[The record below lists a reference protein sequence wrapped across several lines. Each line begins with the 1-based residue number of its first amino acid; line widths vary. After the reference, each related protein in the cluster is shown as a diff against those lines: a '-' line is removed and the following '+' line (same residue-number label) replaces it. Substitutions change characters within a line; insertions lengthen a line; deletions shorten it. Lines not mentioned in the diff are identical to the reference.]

1 MSGHSNQLFDE
12 ATLRQFESAGLLARR
27 LVRGRLRAERRSF
40 TRGMSVE
47 FAEYRPFVSGDDWR
61 AIDWNAY
68 ARWRQ
73 LVLKLFVEEEDLYVH
88 FLLDCSGSMGWGTPS
103 KFDQARRIV
112 AGLAY
117 LSLANLDRAAFVPLG
132 ISASRRLAPRRG
144 RERFPE
150 WLGALSACEADGGS
164 VCLEDSVRLWLRSA
178 PRKGLVV
185 VVGDL
190 FGSGLGDARAA
201 IDRIRHAGQE
211 VAVIHI
217 VDPSELAP
225 PAPGEY
231 EFEDCE
237 TGKVRRVILDPAGA
251 TRFSGR
257 VRQFLE
263 AMESHTKKHGIP
275 FLRAD
280 NQTPLSEIFS
290 SVLAWQ

>member
-1 MSGHSNQLFDE
+1 MPGHSNQLFDE

-73 LVLKLFVEEEDLYVH
+73 LVLKLFVEEEDLHVH
-88 FLLDCSGSMGWGTPS
+88 FLLDCSASMGWGTPG

-132 ISASRRLAPRRG
+132 VSASRGLAPRRG

-150 WLGALSACEADGGS
+150 WLGALSACPADGGS
-164 VCLEDSVRLWLRSA
+164 VCLEDSVRLWLRGA

-185 VVGDL
+185 MVGDL

-211 VAVIHI
+211 VAVIQI
-217 VDPSELAP
+217 VDPAELAP

-237 TGKVRRVILDPAGA
+237 TGNVRRVVLDPAGA
-251 TRFSGR
+251 MRFSER
-257 VRQFLE
+257 VHKFLE
-263 AMESHTKKHGIP
+263 AMESHTKKHGMP
-275 FLRAD
+275 FLRVE

-290 SVLAWQ
+290 AVLAWQ